1 MTPSEK
7 GRASE
12 SDNRVCL
19 CVSERELKNKRER
32 TSERGTSRVR
42 GREPVTERGG
52 TSVCEREGR
61 NRESQSE

>member
-1 MTPSEK
+1 M
-7 GRASE
+7 
-12 SDNRVCL
+12 

-52 TSVCEREGR
+52 TSVCVREGR